1 MNFKKQS
8 LCVKNKILLMD
19 KFCKKCGRVKKN
31 PKATHCSDECLLDE
45 IKKSKSLNTTSK
57 GVETW
62 DEDADPWT

>member
-1 MNFKKQS
+1 
-8 LCVKNKILLMD
+8 
-19 KFCKKCGRVKKN
+19 
-31 PKATHCSDECLLDE
+31 LDE

>member
-1 MNFKKQS
+1 
-8 LCVKNKILLMD
+8 MD